1 MVVHC
6 RSIKILPLQETCRVY
21 IKLSQ
26 WAVAHPHYH
35 LALLFDEMIQNNVH
49 TGEGHFRCLNRVKD
63 RHTQTGAWSSE
74 RLIAIPNH
82 P

>member
-1 MVVHC
+1 MQGLHEA
-6 RSIKILPLQETCRVY
+6 L
-21 IKLSQ
+21 
-26 WAVAHPHYH
+26 AVGSGSPHYH

-49 TGEGHFRCLNRVKD
+49 TAGEGHFRCMNRVKD

-74 RLIAIPNH
+74 RLIAIPKH